1 MLDQLYLLYLIQ
13 IKKKVFQVNLFK
25 QLNFLTF
32 IFPVNVTWRKGED
45 VLISTKVLDN
55 FNKSINLLSE
65 WFVIII

>member
-32 IFPVNVTWRKGED
+32 IFPVNVTWRKWED